1 MKMKRKKIIFLN
13 ILQLI
18 DVATKRGAWD
28 GSELKSVGSIR
39 ESVVEN
45 KNLEDTENENL
56 GDSHL
61 WSSMMKMTKLTI
73 AEVNAKIEKHEAVCA
88 ERWLEVL
95 HRVTR
100 LEQFI
105 LITLITLVLSMASI
119 IFNIYTG
126 D

>member
-1 MKMKRKKIIFLN
+1 M
-13 ILQLI
+13 
-18 DVATKRGAWD
+18 
-28 GSELKSVGSIR
+28 S
-39 ESVVEN
+39 
-45 KNLEDTENENL
+45 
-56 GDSHL
+56 
-61 WSSMMKMTKLTI
+61 KLTI
-73 AEVNAKIEKHEAVCA
+73 AQVNAKIEKHEAVCA

-119 IFNIYTG
+119 VFKVITG

>member
-1 MKMKRKKIIFLN
+1 M
-13 ILQLI
+13 
-18 DVATKRGAWD
+18 
-28 GSELKSVGSIR
+28 S
-39 ESVVEN
+39 
-45 KNLEDTENENL
+45 
-56 GDSHL
+56 
-61 WSSMMKMTKLTI
+61 KLTI

-100 LEQFI
+100 LEQFV
-105 LITLITLVLSMASI
+105 LITLITLVLSMAGI

>member
-1 MKMKRKKIIFLN
+1 MKQSQKTSKI
-13 ILQLI
+13 
-18 DVATKRGAWD
+18 
-28 GSELKSVGSIR
+28 
-39 ESVVEN
+39 
-45 KNLEDTENENL
+45 
-56 GDSHL
+56 
-61 WSSMMKMTKLTI
+61 KMTKLTI

-119 IFNIYTG
+119 VFKVITG

>member
-1 MKMKRKKIIFLN
+1 M
-13 ILQLI
+13 
-18 DVATKRGAWD
+18 
-28 GSELKSVGSIR
+28 S
-39 ESVVEN
+39 
-45 KNLEDTENENL
+45 
-56 GDSHL
+56 
-61 WSSMMKMTKLTI
+61 KLTI

>member
-1 MKMKRKKIIFLN
+1 M
-13 ILQLI
+13 
-18 DVATKRGAWD
+18 
-28 GSELKSVGSIR
+28 S
-39 ESVVEN
+39 
-45 KNLEDTENENL
+45 
-56 GDSHL
+56 
-61 WSSMMKMTKLTI
+61 KLTI

-105 LITLITLVLSMASI
+105 LITLITLVLSMAGI